1 MPLTSR
7 LCLEFHSDI
16 QQSLNLALEP
26 LGHPGMPGAE
36 HESWGADRKEWRG
49 LWGSEDLAHPGQQAR
64 SKGAGLNHWD
74 PWDCPALSPGP
85 RGTALCL
92 KVLS

>member
-16 QQSLNLALEP
+16 QQSLNLAPES

-49 LWGSEDLAHPGQQAR
+49 LWGSEDLVHPGQQAR
-64 SKGAGLNHWD
+64 SRGAGLNHWD
-74 PWDCPALSPGP
+74 PWDCAPLSPGP
-85 RGTALCL
+85 RGTALC
-92 KVLS
+92 